1 MKISAKE
8 NSTES
13 GSGLFK
19 GFMMQARP
27 SENGTAFGTFR
38 LIPDDSKSMLFECP
52 ASTSDVS
59 TDKYSKYVKLLLIY
73 TLTTALQSS
82 VSHKNPD
89 PVLSVSVNWHAT
101 QEQLQNITEFK
112 Y

>member
-1 MKISAKE
+1 MKISGKE

-38 LIPDDSKSMLFECP
+38 LFPDDSKSMLFECTAAMP
-52 ASTSDVS
+52 DVS
-59 TDKYSKYVKLLLIY
+59 TDDKYVKSLLINFY
-73 TLTTALQSS
+73 TLTTVPQSS

-112 Y
+112 F